1 MSAAASQ
8 RRIALLPSSADAADT
23 APLRLVESMLWAFQ
37 GTTRSSWVASKST
50 DKADVAVIA
59 GAARN
64 ERVEAWRQSGKPVIF
79 ITMPDAPPVND
90 EHVLV
95 YPFRANQLLHMLN
108 ALDARLDAP
117 VAVTSAPVVPQ
128 PATATGVH
136 KATLR
141 AWSFVEALRTLR
153 EVQNSEVWLS
163 GVQGQT
169 PRLWIKGDGSEY
181 SADPATVQDIRRGA
195 FPFSETNLRKG
206 APPPAH
212 RGVRSAA
219 ELQWFAGSHADARLA
234 PWLSESVRYR
244 ITRWPNFGLI
254 RPLPSQIRATA
265 LLGSTP
271 LTASDLARRGALP
284 PEEALR
290 TLNALDACG
299 LLEAMPDATAAK
311 PASQSASP
319 PAAPGGFGSFVR
331 LLRKR
336 LGLSE
341 ST

>member
-1 MSAAASQ
+1 MSAAVPQ

-37 GTTRSSWVASKST
+37 GTTRTSWVASSSPEA
-50 DKADVAVIA
+50 ADVAVIA

-64 ERVEAWRQSGKPVIF
+64 ERVEAWRQSGKPLIF
-79 ITMPDAPPVND
+79 ITVPDAPPVSD

-108 ALDARLDAP
+108 ALDERLEGAAP
-117 VAVTSAPVVPQ
+117 PAAPIVASPT
-128 PATATGVH
+128 TATGIH

-141 AWSFVEALRTLR
+141 AWSFVESLRTLS
-153 EVQNSEVWLS
+153 EVQNTEVWLN
-163 GVQGQT
+163 GFQGSTQ
-169 PRLWIKGDGSEY
+169 RLWIKGDGTEY
-181 SADPATVQDIRRGA
+181 SADAATVQAVRRGA
-195 FPFSETNLRKG
+195 FPFGEIQLRKG
-206 APPPAH
+206 TAPPSH

-219 ELQWFAGSHADARLA
+219 ELQWFAACHAGASLA
-234 PWLSESVRYR
+234 PWLSDSVRYR
-244 ITRWPNFGLI
+244 ASRWPNFGLI

-265 LLGSTP
+265 LLAAGA
-271 LTASDLARRGALP
+271 LTLHELTRRGSLS
-284 PEEALR
+284 PEDAAR

-299 LLEAMPDATAAK
+299 VLEALPDTAPAAPK
-311 PASQSASP
+311 PKPSAAP
-319 PAAPGGFGSFVR
+319 PPAPGGFGSFVR